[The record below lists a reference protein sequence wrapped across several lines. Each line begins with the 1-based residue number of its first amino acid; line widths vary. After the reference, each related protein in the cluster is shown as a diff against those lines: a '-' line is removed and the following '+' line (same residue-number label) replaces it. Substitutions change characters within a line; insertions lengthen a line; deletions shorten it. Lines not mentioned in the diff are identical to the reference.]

1 MPLAFNQS
9 SGALMKLVKLLAYAL
24 LGYALYEFIRGIID
38 EPAPAPPRHAARPR
52 GGDHGAVAK
61 SG

>member
-1 MPLAFNQS
+1 
-9 SGALMKLVKLLAYAL
+9 MKLVKLLAYAL

>member
-1 MPLAFNQS
+1 
-9 SGALMKLVKLLAYAL
+9 MKLVKLLAYAL

-38 EPAPAPPRHAARPR
+38 EPPPAPPRRA
-52 GGDHGAVAK
+52 AK